1 MFNKVFCIGFN
12 KTGTSSM
19 HRLFL
24 DLGLRSFHGYYSHI
38 PVSDPLYAGY
48 QCFSDGNE
56 HDFALLDRTFPGS
69 RFILTTRRLDDWL
82 ASRIRHVE
90 HRRSIGATGPMREE
104 YDAGPRQALQAWVGR
119 RHHYHERVRQYF
131 GGREADLLVID
142 ICGGEEQDSLARI
155 LGFLGL
161 PARPGLALPHEN
173 PREGRGAVASGPVRS
188 REAVRADVDQALRDS
203 GLPAAAGATVFP

>member
-1 MFNKVFCIGFN
+1 
-12 KTGTSSM
+12 
-19 HRLFL
+19 RLCSFIVVIRRPT
-24 DLGLRSFHGYYSHI
+24 RST
-38 PVSDPLYAGY
+38 
-48 QCFSDGNE
+48 
-56 HDFALLDRTFPGS
+56 RFPY
-69 RFILTTRRLDDWL
+69 TTLF
-82 ASRIRHVE
+82 
-90 HRRSIGATGPMREE
+90 RS
-104 YDAGPRQALQAWVGR
+104 
-119 RHHYHERVRQYF
+119 
-131 GGREADLLVID
+131 DLLVID